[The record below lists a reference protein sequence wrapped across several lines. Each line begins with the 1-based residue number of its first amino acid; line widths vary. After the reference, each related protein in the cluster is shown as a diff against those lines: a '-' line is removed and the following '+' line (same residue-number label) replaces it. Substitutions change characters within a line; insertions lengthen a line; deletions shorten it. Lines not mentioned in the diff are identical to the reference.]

1 MKLSMTG
8 LAKSLQGAQLQLL
21 VGPILILVILLM
33 MVVPLP
39 PFALDFFFTFN
50 IALSLMVLLV
60 AMFTEKPLEFAAFPA
75 VLLFSTLLRLS
86 LNVAS
91 TRVVLM
97 EGHNGGDAAGKVI
110 EAFGQFLVGGNFA
123 VGLVVFLILVVINFM
138 VITKGAGR
146 IAEVGARFTLD
157 AMPGKQMAIDADL
170 NPGLIGE
177 DEARRRRH
185 DVAQE
190 AEFYGAMDGASKF
203 VRGDAVAGMIG
214 EDEARRRRQDVAQE
228 AEFYGAMDGASKFV
242 RGDAVAGM
250 VIMVVNIIGGLII
263 GVMQHDMSAGDAAH
277 TYILLTIGDGLVAQI
292 PALIIS
298 TAAGVTVSRVNTEQ
312 DVGQQLVKQLF
323 VSPKVLFLAGGV
335 IGLLGLIPGMPNFVF
350 LLFTSLLIGF
360 GWYLQKHQAKQAA
373 AQQAEEAMAPA
384 PSFSAP
390 EASWNDVQLVDT
402 LGMEVGHRLIGLVDD
417 NKQGE
422 LLGRI
427 KSVRKKFAQEV
438 GFLPPVVHIRD
449 NLELSPNT
457 YTITLKGGEIGR
469 AEIHPE
475 RWLAINPGQV
485 TGDIEGIQTTD
496 PAFGLPAKWIPQD
509 QREHAQIYGYTVV
522 DASTVVAT
530 HLNHL
535 LQRYA
540 AELLGRQEV
549 QQLVDKL
556 TQENKAL
563 VEDVVPKCV
572 TLTTLQRVLQ
582 NLLDEDVSIRDL
594 RTIFDTLAEFEG
606 QQADAHELTAR
617 VRISLGRNI
626 VQKCFGGAREL
637 KVMGLDAGLEQMLS
651 QALQQN
657 SSLEPGLAVTIQEQ
671 TQQAMQHAEAMGL
684 PPVLVVPHAL
694 RPLLS
699 HFLRRQL
706 RDLVV
711 LSQAEIP
718 DDRTI
723 QVVSVIGGQ
732 A

>member
-8 LAKSLQGAQLQLL
+8 LTKSLQGAQLQLL
-21 VGPILILVILLM
+21 VGPILILVVLLM

-170 NPGLIGE
+170 NAGLIGE
-177 DEARRRRH
+177 DEAR
-185 DVAQE
+185 Q
-190 AEFYGAMDGASKF
+190 
-203 VRGDAVAGMIG
+203 
-214 EDEARRRRQDVAQE
+214 RRQEVAQE

-250 VIMVVNIIGGLII
+250 VIMVVNIVGGLII

-417 NKQGE
+417 NQQGE